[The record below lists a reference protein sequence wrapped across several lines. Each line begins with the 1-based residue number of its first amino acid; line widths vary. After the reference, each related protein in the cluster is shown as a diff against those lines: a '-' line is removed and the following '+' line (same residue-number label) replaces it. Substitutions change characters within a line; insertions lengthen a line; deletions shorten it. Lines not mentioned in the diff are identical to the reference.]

1 MRQQSI
7 NRTLTVLLLAV
18 AITTSASLALP
29 QATTSKPSPAPA
41 KWLPLIGEYVRD
53 SETVI
58 ILESEGKLSALFKGH
73 GLLPLQEVSKD
84 SFEFD
89 ITTGRQ
95 GEQVIFS
102 RDAHGHVTQVT
113 LGREAF

>member
-1 MRQQSI
+1 MEKTAANSGRLSFGASITTIFTMRQQSI

-18 AITTSASLALP
+18 AITTSASLAFP
-29 QATTSKPSPAPA
+29 QARTSEPAPAPA

-58 ILESEGKLSALFKGH
+58 ILESDGKLSAFFKGH
-73 GLLPLQEVSKD
+73 DLVPLREVSKD

-89 ITTGRQ
+89 NTTSRQ
-95 GEQVIFS
+95 
-102 RDAHGHVTQVT
+102 
-113 LGREAF
+113 